1 MSISA
6 YASDLSAAS
15 PSHSCEFTQSHPS
28 PSSGMVQPVVNEMFA
43 TVHAAGSS
51 LLGLFTS
58 CATFD
63 STRLWQCL
71 ACAPLGAQAVVLC
84 WCSGHAEAACVAL
97 GLTML
102 LFTGLRGWLGG
113 SGMAMLNVVGAQAEG
128 AARASAGCSSMRT

>member
-15 PSHSCEFTQSHPS
+15 HSHSCDITLSTPS
-28 PSSGMVQPVVNEMFA
+28 PSSGMVQPAVNEMFA

-63 STRLWQCL
+63 STVAHEVNKPRRDE
-71 ACAPLGAQAVVLC
+71 P
-84 WCSGHAEAACVAL
+84 AACTVANIS
-97 GLTML
+97 LT
-102 LFTGLRGWLGG
+102 TG
-113 SGMAMLNVVGAQAEG
+113 
-128 AARASAGCSSMRT
+128 

>member
-15 PSHSCEFTQSHPS
+15 PSHSCDITQSNPS

-58 CATFD
+58 CTTFD
-63 STRLWQCL
+63 STIHHTSYGQSSQSTSHNSHPR
-71 ACAPLGAQAVVLC
+71 
-84 WCSGHAEAACVAL
+84 
-97 GLTML
+97 
-102 LFTGLRGWLGG
+102 TGRR
-113 SGMAMLNVVGAQAEG
+113 NIPP
-128 AARASAGCSSMRT
+128 TTNK